1 MVNKVHRLRAHVST
15 INREKNNYTTSLP
28 RKQELIVNRKQHKR
42 EKCAVSHRGREGVQ
56 RLTITCLCAQQVSFT
71 QRERAI
77 LYPPLALYTV
87 IDSYLSFTGEEGKF
101 RGSYVLL

>member
-71 QRERAI
+71 QRES
-77 LYPPLALYTV
+77 
-87 IDSYLSFTGEEGKF
+87 DSVPTTRFVYSNCEEGKF